1 MAAANYSSDYSTLTH
16 SLAASNHL
24 LSSGQHLLQDTYK
37 SMLPG
42 AAQTV
47 GASFGLHP
55 AGSAPSP
62 TSGGGGLPP
71 QVPSPR
77 SQRRYFNRFVALFK
91 IFMLTACSGTRE
103 GRLVTARIVKR
114 LNV

>member
-1 MAAANYSSDYSTLTH
+1 MRKWYVHKAMVYCVCVFQMAAANYSSDYSTLTH

-77 SQRRYFNRFVALFK
+77 SQRRYTVQFLC
-91 IFMLTACSGTRE
+91 FM
-103 GRLVTARIVKR
+103 
-114 LNV
+114 